1 MTTNNTSDSTHH
13 AREGLEIKY
22 VAVDDLIP
30 YINNSRIHSDK
41 QISQIAA
48 SIKEFGW
55 TNPLI
60 VDGDNGL
67 IAGHGRL
74 EAAKK
79 LKVKEVPV
87 IELKDLS
94 EAQKRAYVIA
104 DNRLTENSAWD
115 VGLLDVELQALRDN
129 DFDLSLTGFDAQ
141 SLDEL
146 GLCFNVVVEFEET
159 VYGID
164 SGKDPKDLKE
174 AYEQTSIRQL
184 ILVFMQDEF
193 NKVIDAMGEYAEKNG
208 LANNTEVFIHLLETN
223 GYAINQ
229 RQEEDS

>member
-1 MTTNNTSDSTHH
+1 MTTNNTGDGTHH
-13 AREGLEIKY
+13 AHENLQIRY
-22 VAVDDLIP
+22 VPVDDLIP

-55 TNPLI
+55 TTPIL

-115 VGLLDVELQALRDN
+115 VGLLDVELQALRDS

-146 GLCFNVVVEFEET
+146 GLSFNEVVDFEET
-159 VYGID
+159 MYGMD
-164 SGKDPKDLKE
+164 SGETPAGLKE

-193 NKVIDAMGEYAEKNG
+193 NRVIDAMGEYAEKHG
-208 LANNTEVFIHLLETN
+208 LANNTEVFIHLMESN

-229 RQEEDS
+229 RQEKES

>member
-1 MTTNNTSDSTHH
+1 MTTDNTNEATHH
-13 AREGLEIKY
+13 AREDLRIKY
-22 VAVDDLIP
+22 VATDDLIP

-60 VDGDNGL
+60 VDGENGL

-79 LKVKEVPV
+79 LKASKVPV

-115 VGLLDVELQALRDN
+115 VGLLDVELQALRDSN
-129 DFDLSLTGFDAQ
+129 FDLSLTGFDAQ
-141 SLDEL
+141 SLEDL
-146 GLCFNVVVEFEET
+146 GLSFNEVVDFEET
-159 VYGID
+159 VYGMD
-164 SGKDPKDLKE
+164 NAENPAELKE
-174 AYEQTSIRQL
+174 AYEKGSIRQL

-193 NKVIDAMGEYAEKNG
+193 NRVIDAMGEYAEKNG
-208 LANNTEVFIHLLETN
+208 LANNTEVFIHLMESN
-223 GYAINQ
+223 GYAINTS
-229 RQEEDS
+229 QEKES